1 MITKEMVRDGI
12 RNGSIRFV
20 ANPHTGRGTV
30 CKIGE
35 SWAYFGGEPTESM
48 KPEEYLRLFPE
59 QIIVDNVFNVLRE
72 CSEKM
77 ASCGLEDD
85 YFETYLKDY
94 AAGRKNYTAG
104 YMDTLEERDRKLERL
119 WAELEDVPMNPD
131 TEEMEEQFLHFPAGT
146 NREEIWEW
154 FDERHSKGV
163 AYLMHVG
170 EAKDREVAQALH
182 LISLCT
188 ECDSEHCAFN
198 PEGICKLPF
207 VTGKAP
213 RLSDDGCDDFCYKD
227 KEE

>member
-1 MITKEMVRDGI
+1 MITREMVRDGV
-12 RNGSIRFV
+12 RSGVIRFTV
-20 ANPHTGRGTV
+20 DPNTERGTV

-35 SWAYFGGEPTESM
+35 AWFYFGGETAEGMEP
-48 KPEEYLRLFPE
+48 KEYLDAVPQADVIDE
-59 QIIVDNVFNVLRE
+59 VFATLYDFDKERATFGDEYGYIEAYLRE
-72 CSEKM
+72 Q
-77 ASCGLEDD
+77 A
-85 YFETYLKDY
+85 T
-94 AAGRKNYTAG
+94 G
-104 YMDTLEERDRKLERL
+104 YMDTLEERDRKLEQL
-119 WAELEDVPMNPD
+119 WAELEDVPMDPD

-163 AYLMHVG
+163 TYLMHVG

-182 LISLCT
+182 LISLCK

-213 RLSDDGCDDFCYKD
+213 RLSDDGCNDFCYKD

>member
-1 MITKEMVRDGI
+1 MITKEMVRDGV
-12 RNGSIRFV
+12 RSGAIRFITD
-20 ANPHTGRGTV
+20 PIMEHGTV
-30 CKIGE
+30 CKIGDD
-35 SWAYFGGEPTESM
+35 WFYFGGATAESM
-48 KPEEYLRLFPE
+48 EPKEYLKAVPQADIIDEVFATLYDFSKEIATFGDEYNYIEAYMEE
-59 QIIVDNVFNVLRE
+59 Q
-72 CSEKM
+72 S
-77 ASCGLEDD
+77 
-85 YFETYLKDY
+85 
-94 AAGRKNYTAG
+94 AGH
-104 YMDTLEERDRKLERL
+104 MDTLEERDRKLERL

-131 TEEMEEQFLHFPAGT
+131 TEEIEEQFLHFPVGT

-207 VTGKAP
+207 VTGEAP